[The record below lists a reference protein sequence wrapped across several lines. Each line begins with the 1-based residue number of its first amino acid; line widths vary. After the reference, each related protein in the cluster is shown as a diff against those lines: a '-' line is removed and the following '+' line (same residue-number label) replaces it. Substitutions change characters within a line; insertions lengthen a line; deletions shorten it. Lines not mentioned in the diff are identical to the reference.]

1 MATTVL
7 DLLED
12 LKHYPGATELI
23 IKDVDDQEFMIV
35 DFEAEGNAV
44 NIIIGK
50 VVYIEE
56 QQ

>member
-1 MATTVL
+1 MTTTVL
-7 DLLED
+7 ELLED

-23 IKDVDDQEFMIV
+23 IKDVDDQEFAIV
-35 DFEAEGNAV
+35 DFEAEGNTV

-50 VVYIEE
+50 VVYTEE